1 MTLAQQ
7 FPRLIHPAITDH
19 DQNEGKSVGKK
30 LLINKLNFIN
40 FQDGTLQIVFKH
52 TRYDRTISLPAKPQP
67 CNGST
72 LDCAWA
78 DSEVAHRQLQA
89 YEFQHLLI
97 TDERKLF
104 VVIPSVTA
112 ITETGISFLLPET
125 CQEVSSRKA
134 CRHHCDGIEAQFIQ
148 NSALFRG
155 TLIDFSALTL
165 RVEVAVA
172 PPQTYQWINSQSP
185 VNLILLVAGETL
197 YSGEC
202 RILKQTLDQQSRTY
216 VLEPLNQHISRFK
229 PKEFRSTR
237 QVLVPSPNVVLRHPF
252 IGKKF
257 DLKVIDLSGSGF
269 SVEEDEENSVLL
281 PGMIIPELS
290 LNFAGSFSFSCK
302 AQVMYRTKCSG
313 KGDSI
318 RTKTGFAI
326 LDMDMHDHVR
336 MLALLH
342 QAKDKS
348 SYICNTVDMDALWN
362 FFFET
367 GFIYPQKYAFI
378 QANKEQLK
386 ATYEKLYTQHPN
398 IARHFIYQENG
409 KIYGH
414 FSTLRFYEN
423 TWINHHHAASRSSFN
438 RAGLVVLSQLSRYIN
453 DASNLYSAHMNYIA
467 GYFRPDNKFPRKFF
481 GGCAAA
487 INDPTK
493 CSIDSFAYFH
503 YHRTYDTEWN
513 ISGPWALGRTQPD
526 DLLELEA
533 FYAHRSG
540 GLMLHAMDLEPAMI
554 DSCEL
559 DEEYRQLGFKR
570 ERHLFS
576 VTRDGILKAIIMVV
590 ISDVG
595 LNLSDLTNCIKIF
608 VVDETD
614 FPREMLQLMLSC
626 LTLKFNKDDVPVL
639 VYPVTYADANGI
651 PYDKIYNMWVLNL
664 LYTDDYLKF
673 MERLLQTNK
682 FGI

>member
-1 MTLAQQ
+1 MTRVHR
-7 FPRLIHPAITDH
+7 FPRLIDTSSTTSEHG
-19 DQNEGKSVGKK
+19 EGKDVSQK
-30 LLINKLNFIN
+30 LLINKLNYIN
-40 FQDGTLQIVFKH
+40 FQDGVVQAVFKH
-52 TRYDRTISLPAKPQP
+52 ARYDRTISLPAKPQP
-67 CNGST
+67 CADSR
-72 LDCAWA
+72 LDCLWA
-78 DSEVAHRQLQA
+78 DSEVAHRQLKA
-89 YEFQHLLI
+89 YEFQHLFI
-97 TDERKLF
+97 SDERKLF
-104 VVIPSVTA
+104 VVKPEVTS
-112 ITETGISFLLPET
+112 INDLGISFLLPKT

-134 CRHHCDGIEAQFIQ
+134 CRHLCEGVKVQLIQ
-148 NSALFRG
+148 NSALFQG
-155 TLIDFSALTL
+155 TLVDFTAVSL
-165 RVEVAVA
+165 RVEVTAA
-172 PPQTYQWINSQSP
+172 PPQTFRWINIESA
-185 VNLILLVAGETL
+185 VNLILSVAGETL

-216 VLEPLNQHISRFK
+216 VLEPVSQNMPRFK
-229 PKEFRSTR
+229 PKEVRSTR
-237 QVLVPSPNVVLRHPF
+237 QELVPSPNVVFRHPF

-269 SVEEDEENSVLL
+269 SVEEDEDNSVLL
-281 PGMIIPELS
+281 SGMIVPELA

-302 AQVMYRTKCSG
+302 AQVVYRHVFDG
-313 KGDSI
+313 KGEGN
-318 RTKTGFAI
+318 RVKTGFTI

-336 MLALLH
+336 LLALLH

-378 QANKEQLK
+378 KANKDQLK

-423 TWINHHHAASRSSFN
+423 TWINHHHAASKSSYN
-438 RAGLVVLSQLSRYIN
+438 RAGLVVLSQLSHYIN
-453 DASNLYSAHMNYIA
+453 DTSNLYSAHMNYIA
-467 GYFRPDNKFPRKFF
+467 GYFRPDNKFPRRFF

-487 INDPTK
+487 INDPRK

-503 YHRTYDTEWN
+503 YQRSYSTEWDD
-513 ISGPWALGRTQPD
+513 SGPWGLSRTTSE
-526 DLLELEA
+526 DLVELEA
-533 FYAHRSG
+533 FYAHCSG
-540 GLMLHAMDLEPAMI
+540 GLMLHAIDMEPGMI
-554 DSCEL
+554 DCGEL
-559 DEEYRQLGFKR
+559 DREYRQLGFKR

-576 VTRDGILKAIIMVV
+576 VTKDGILKAVIMLV

-595 LNLSDLTNCIKIF
+595 MNLSDLTNCIKVF
-608 VVDETD
+608 VVDEVD
-614 FPREMLQLMLSC
+614 FPRDMLYLMLSC
-626 LTLKFNKDDVPVL
+626 ITLKFNKDDVPVL
-639 VYPVTYADANGI
+639 VFPAAYAETHDI
-651 PYDKIYNMWVLNL
+651 PFDKIYNMWILNL

-673 MERLLQTNK
+673 MENLLHPNK